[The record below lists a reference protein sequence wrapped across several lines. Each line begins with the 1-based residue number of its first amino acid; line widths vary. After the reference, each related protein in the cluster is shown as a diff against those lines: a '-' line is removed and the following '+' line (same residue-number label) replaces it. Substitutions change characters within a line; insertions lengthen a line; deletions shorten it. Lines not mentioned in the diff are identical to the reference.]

1 MTLLSEKSILLTGA
15 TGLIGRYLMKD
26 LLLAGKSLCVLA
38 RPSKKQAAQ
47 KRIDDIIT
55 MWEKNL
61 HCSLPRPHVV
71 SGEVTETGLGLSSE
85 ARKWVGEHCDRV
97 LHNAAILEFH
107 GEDREGEPWRTNLR
121 GTENLLKFCK
131 SVGLRD
137 WHYVSTAYVCGDRPG
152 RIMENELNCGQGFRN
167 DYEESKFLS
176 ESAVRAADFLDQLT
190 VYRPAVVAGDSVTAY
205 TSTYHGIYLYL
216 RIIAMLV
223 QDKEPDADGVRRFSL
238 RWNCTGNE
246 FRNIVPVDWV
256 SAAMSRIF
264 LTPAAHGGTYH
275 IAPQT
280 PTTLRELCDYISSYF
295 NTSGVEFCGK
305 APEDMTEFERESYA
319 QVAIYEPYL
328 TTDPTFDIT
337 NLLKFTADLPS
348 PKIDEAMIHRFIQ
361 FGENDRW
368 GKRRGAPILAAPM
381 PAPTFGASVIPANIS
396 NASR

>member
-1 MTLLSEKSILLTGA
+1 MTLPSEKSILLTGA

-38 RPSKKQAAQ
+38 RPSKKQSAER
-47 KRIDDIIT
+47 RIDDIIT
-55 MWEKNL
+55 MWEKHL
-61 HCSLPRPHVV
+61 HCELPRPHVV

-85 ARKWVGEHCDRV
+85 SRKWVGEHCDRV

-176 ESAVRAADFLDQLT
+176 ETAVRAADFLDQLT

-223 QDKEPDADGVRRFSL
+223 QDKEPDPDGVRRFSL

-256 SAAMSRIF
+256 SAAMTRIF

-275 IAPQT
+275 IAPHT

-368 GKRRGAPILAAPM
+368 GKRRGTPILAAPM
-381 PAPTFGASVIPANIS
+381 PAPSFTVAPLTANIS

>member
-1 MTLLSEKSILLTGA
+1 MTLPSEKSILLTGA

-38 RPSKKQAAQ
+38 RPSKKESAE
-47 KRIDDIIT
+47 KRIDDIIQF
-55 MWEKNL
+55 WEKQL
-61 HCSLPRPHVV
+61 HCSFPRPHVV

-121 GTENLLKFCK
+121 GTENLLKFSK

-152 RIMENELNCGQGFRN
+152 PIMECELNCGQGFRN

-176 ESAVRAADFLDQLT
+176 ESAVRAADFLDKLT
-190 VYRPAVVAGDSVTAY
+190 IYRPAVVAGDSVTAY

-216 RIIAMLV
+216 RIIAMVV
-223 QDKEPDADGVRRFSL
+223 QDKQPDPDGVRRFSL

-256 SAAMSRIF
+256 SAVMTRIF
-264 LTPAAHGGTYH
+264 LNSAAHGGTYH
-275 IAPQT
+275 IAPST
-280 PTTLRELCDYISSYF
+280 PTTLRDLCAYVSSYF

-348 PKIDEAMIHRFIQ
+348 PKIDEAMIHRFIR

-381 PAPTFGASVIPANIS
+381 PAPTFAATPIQANIS
-396 NASR
+396 NAAR

>member
-1 MTLLSEKSILLTGA
+1 MTLPSEKSILLTGA

-38 RPSKKQAAQ
+38 RPSKKESAE
-47 KRIDDIIT
+47 KRIEDIIRF
-55 MWEKNL
+55 WEKQL
-61 HCSLPRPHVV
+61 HCAFPRPHVV
-71 SGEVTETGLGLSSE
+71 AGEVTETGLGLSSE
-85 ARKWVGEHCDRV
+85 ARKWVAEHCDRV

-107 GEDREGEPWRTNLR
+107 GSDREGEPWRTNLR

-137 WHYVSTAYVCGDRPG
+137 WHYVSTAYVCGDRAG
-152 RIMENELNCGQGFRN
+152 RIKENELNCGQGFRN

-216 RIIAMLV
+216 RIIAMVV

-256 SAAMSRIF
+256 SAAMTRIF
-264 LTPAAHGGTYH
+264 LNPAAHGDTYH
-275 IAPQT
+275 LAPHT
-280 PTTLRELCDYISSYF
+280 PTTLRDLCAYVSSYF
-295 NTSGVEFCGK
+295 NTSGVEFVGK
-305 APEDMTEFERESYA
+305 APEDMSEFERESYA

-337 NLLKFTADLPS
+337 NLLKFTADMPA
-348 PKIDEAMIHRFIQ
+348 PKIDEAMIHRFIR

-381 PAPTFGASVIPANIS
+381 PAPTFAGPMQANIP
-396 NASR
+396 NAAR